1 MYSLVIVGIQDQ
13 DTQMNHKTN
22 LVSTNNKLSNHT
34 SYSSF
39 VLSLCMTVLVQLLDS
54 QMQIMHNI
62 STEDWMWKKLLFAA
76 AFLL

>member
-22 LVSTNNKLSNHT
+22 LVSTNKKLSNQT

-39 VLSLCMTVLVQLLDS
+39 VL
-54 QMQIMHNI
+54 
-62 STEDWMWKKLLFAA
+62 
-76 AFLL
+76 

>member
-22 LVSTNNKLSNHT
+22 LVSTNKKLSNHT

-39 VLSLCMTVLVQLLDS
+39 VL
-54 QMQIMHNI
+54 
-62 STEDWMWKKLLFAA
+62 
-76 AFLL
+76 